1 MEGSGDGATDLF
13 VPCTAG
19 EDKTCQIVDKLS
31 TWNELLHGSQFELR
45 EMPETAGQ
53 LFLQNFPDVLPTTG
67 NFDALR
73 MPQHPDLIGWLL
85 RTHRCIACVCL
96 KLSVA
101 GVTSFAV
108 LDTLR
113 HSSGTKTVTLR
124 FQDMKSLDAA
134 FEVIPS
140 LTRIEEL
147 HCASC
152 IRYEAAPQGF
162 VAALSTLLQASSS
175 LKSLYLSFF
184 QLIGPVADT
193 LFTGLLLNKDKLKE
207 LYLLDSE
214 IMCDSY
220 PHALNEYLATTTAL
234 KRLAVEMA
242 NEVVQK
248 ALLEGILKNRSIDKL
263 LIGGLIENEESPGIV
278 AALIR
283 ENTVISSL
291 SISLRDDPAVGPLSV
306 YSCWVPP
313 LIKNDTLQEVSFP
326 LKTFRPSE
334 WASFIRALP
343 NKENL
348 KKVNIN
354 AEFDH
359 RQFLPVYAE
368 VESLGLEEK
377 VSVTFY
383 SFARDVDLLHCK
395 AISKIELS
403 AEEPDD
409 RLVAALRVLPNFRH
423 VTDLSIDL
431 WSSRM
436 TLFLALAR
444 YLSSTTTLRHLALN
458 VGWDVAVESEGTSPW
473 WSAVPESLARNES
486 LRQLR
491 VYAKHLSTPDIEALA
506 DSLKRSRT
514 IRFAEFIDVPNNG
527 ASVFVRRLSVDIAD
541 NWTLLRVVCGYFIDA
556 DRTGDWFAVNEA
568 TRRNSGLVAR
578 AARFLKASHFDRY
591 VTGALERVSRYPVL
605 LDEVA
610 RQAYI
615 DQSEIVGLVRERL
628 KRTET
633 LDGFM
638 RAAGVVRERVVC
650 HPPDDG
656 RMQLDDLIEDCWR
669 NVRRYLVA
677 DDVKGS
683 IRHIENI

>member
-13 VPCTAG
+13 VPCTAS
-19 EDKTCQIVDKLS
+19 ENKTCQIVDKLS
-31 TWNELLHGSQFELR
+31 TWNELLHCSRFGLR
-45 EMPETAGQ
+45 EMPKTAGQ
-53 LFLQNFPDVLPTTG
+53 LSLINCSGVLPTTG
-67 NFDALR
+67 NVDALR
-73 MPQHPDLIGWLL
+73 MPQHPDLIGRLL
-85 RTHRCIACVCL
+85 RTHRCVACVDLTLC
-96 KLSVA
+96 VA
-101 GVTSFAV
+101 EMTSLAV

-152 IRYEAAPQGF
+152 TRHEAPPQGF
-162 VAALSTLLQASSS
+162 VAALWTLLQASSS

-193 LFTGLLLNKDKLKE
+193 LFTGLLLNKHKLKE
-207 LYLLDSE
+207 LYLLGSE
-214 IMCDSY
+214 IICDSY
-220 PHALNEYLATTTAL
+220 PYALNEYLATTTAL
-234 KRLAVEMA
+234 KRLAVERA

-248 ALLEGILKNRSIDKL
+248 ALLEGMLKNRSIDNL
-263 LIGGLIENEESPGIV
+263 LIGRLIENEENPGMV

-291 SISLRDDPAVGPLSV
+291 SISLRYDRAVGPLSV
-306 YSCWVPP
+306 YGCWVPP
-313 LIKNDTLQEVSFP
+313 LIKNDTLREVSFP
-326 LKTFRPSE
+326 LETFRPSE

-354 AEFDH
+354 VEYDH
-359 RQFLPVYAE
+359 RQFLAVYAQ

-377 VSVTFY
+377 VSVTFD
-383 SFARDVDLLHCK
+383 SSACDVDLLHCK
-395 AISKIELS
+395 AISKIEFP
-403 AEEPDD
+403 ANEPDD

-423 VTDLSIDL
+423 VTYLNIELRSN
-431 WSSRM
+431 SM
-436 TLFLALAR
+436 TPFLALAR
-444 YLSSTTTLRHLALN
+444 YLSSTTGLRHLVLN
-458 VGWDVAVESEGTSPW
+458 VGWDLAAQAEGPSPW
-473 WSAVPESLARNES
+473 GSVVAESLARNES
-486 LRQLR
+486 LRHLKVDSQ
-491 VYAKHLSTPDIEALA
+491 HLSTPDIEALA
-506 DSLKRSRT
+506 DSLKRNRNIT
-514 IRFAEFIDVPNNG
+514 VAEFFDVDNNG
-527 ASVFVRRLSVDIAD
+527 ASVFIRRLSMDIAD
-541 NWTLLRVVCGYFIDA
+541 NWTLLDVVCSYSIDA
-556 DRTGDWFAVNEA
+556 DTAGHWYALIE
-568 TRRNSGLVAR
+568 TMLRNSGLVAR
-578 AARFLKASHFDRY
+578 AARFLEASHSDRY

-605 LDEVA
+605 LEEVA
-610 RQAYI
+610 RQAHI
-615 DQSEIVGLVRERL
+615 DQSEIVGLMRERL

-638 RAAGVVRERVVC
+638 QAAGVVRERVVC

-669 NVRRYLVA
+669 HVRRYLVT
-677 DDVKGS
+677 DDVRS
-683 IRHIENI
+683 SVRHIENV